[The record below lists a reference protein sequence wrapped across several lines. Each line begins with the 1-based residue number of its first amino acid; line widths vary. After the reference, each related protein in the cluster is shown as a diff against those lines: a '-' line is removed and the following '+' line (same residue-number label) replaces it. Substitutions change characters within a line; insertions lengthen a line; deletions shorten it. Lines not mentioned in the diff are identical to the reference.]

1 MENNIL
7 KFKTS
12 INCGGCIAKVT
23 PYLNS
28 VKGITKW
35 DVDTTDKNKV
45 LSVISDEVVESDIV
59 NAVQQA
65 GFKIEKIN

>member
-1 MENNIL
+1 MEKNIL

-23 PYLNS
+23 PYLDS
-28 VKGITKW
+28 VKGITEW
-35 DVDTTDKNKV
+35 EVDTTDKNKV

>member
-12 INCGGCIAKVT
+12 INCGGCIDKVT

-35 DVDTTDKNKV
+35 DVDTADKNKV

-59 NAVQQA
+59 NAFQQA

>member
-35 DVDTTDKNKV
+35 EVDTTDKNKV

-65 GFKIEKIN
+65 GFKIEKMN

>member
-1 MENNIL
+1 MEKNIL

-28 VKGITKW
+28 VKGISKW
-35 DVDTTDKNKV
+35 EVDTTDRNKI
-45 LSVISDEVVESDIV
+45 LSVISDEVVESDVV

-65 GFKIEKIN
+65 GFKIEKID

>member
-1 MENNIL
+1 MEKNVL

-28 VKGITKW
+28 VEGIDKW
-35 DVDTTDKNKV
+35 EVDTADKNKV
-45 LSVISDEVVESDIV
+45 LSIISERVVESDV
-59 NAVQQA
+59 VKAVQQA
-65 GFKIEKIN
+65 GFKIEKIS

>member
-1 MENNIL
+1 MEKNVL

-28 VKGITKW
+28 VEGIDKW
-35 DVDTTDKNKV
+35 EVDTADKNKV
-45 LSVISDEVVESDIV
+45 LSITSERVVESDV
-59 NAVQQA
+59 VKAVQQA
-65 GFKIEKIN
+65 GFKIEKIS

>member
-1 MENNIL
+1 MEKNIL
-7 KFKTS
+7 RFKTS

-28 VKGITKW
+28 VKGISKW
-35 DVDTTDKNKV
+35 EVDTADKNKV
-45 LSVISDEVVESDIV
+45 LSVISDEVVEPDIV

>member
-23 PYLNS
+23 PYLDS
-28 VKGITKW
+28 VKGISQW
-35 DVDTTDKNKV
+35 EVDTADKNKV

-59 NAVQQA
+59 NALQQA